1 MNTIAVVGCGL
12 QGSCVAYGL
21 MKLGY
26 TVELVDLDNN
36 ILNTAA
42 QKLRLLGCDVFA
54 KHTCY
59 KQLKNA
65 KTLVSCAPYKIN
77 EAIHNWCGCNGVK
90 YCDLGGNPE
99 ISEKINLNADKDKC
113 QTFTDL
119 GLAPGLANIL
129 AEKMFF
135 NPVVYEGKKHKVD
148 SVHICVGGLP
158 VTPEGL
164 GSLQYGRTFHIGG
177 LTNEYSGYDTVIQDG
192 KLVNVKTLAGIE
204 TFSMYKDC
212 LEAFYTKGGLGLSVS
227 RLQEKGMQN
236 YTYKTI
242 RYQGHVNLL
251 KFLMEECCLEG
262 DTLDKAMMNATP
274 PITDDKVYIKLAF
287 SSKSGVCGQS
297 AYQIHH
303 DKNWTAMQKSTA
315 FPTAVIAGM
324 MYDEKFKN
332 KTYSLN
338 YSHLAG
344 ELFKDFSEKLAF
356 LGIQI

>member
-274 PITDDKVYIKLAF
+274 PITDDKVYIKNLYLMNDNIT
-287 SSKSGVCGQS
+287 
-297 AYQIHH
+297 YQNPYNTIKF
-303 DKNWTAMQKSTA
+303 DSNNIINNINSIRTE
-315 FPTAVIAGM
+315 IATNQNIP
-324 MYDEKFKN
+324 KIAN
-332 KTYSLN
+332 ITYFIKKENNLIS
-338 YSHLAG
+338 
-344 ELFKDFSEKLAF
+344 
-356 LGIQI
+356 I